1 MKLIVLIGV
10 MALVVLGIFAVPSL
24 TQRQSTEQLA
34 REDSAGFF
42 KEKKREADA
51 VKDLVGD
58 GLKAPKPIVKQ
69 TDGPS
74 APSGVH
80 RFENVIENC
89 ERAIKNLPTS
99 LLRSRRKPRLAPPG
113 VYFTLT
119 YMSVRKP
126 SGIIGVNAGTRVV
139 CVKDEGAVLIVKAGD
154 LEFEAKRQHLTN
166 NLDVADLAG
175 MDDAEAQQA
184 VESYIAKQQQEI
196 YQHKR

>member
-1 MKLIVLIGV
+1 
-10 MALVVLGIFAVPSL
+10 
-24 TQRQSTEQLA
+24 
-34 REDSAGFF
+34 
-42 KEKKREADA
+42 
-51 VKDLVGD
+51 
-58 GLKAPKPIVKQ
+58 
-69 TDGPS
+69 
-74 APSGVH
+74 
-80 RFENVIENC
+80 
-89 ERAIKNLPTS
+89 
-99 LLRSRRKPRLAPPG
+99 
-113 VYFTLT
+113 
-119 YMSVRKP
+119 MSVRKP